1 MFCLDAPVL
10 ADHYALGLGVNV
22 DGRPTALALTDY
34 LLLSNRTRQVFETE
48 AGSAWNP
55 SKRPADLWPLFN
67 DAVTRLG
74 CPAFALALLK
84 PALGG

>member
-1 MFCLDAPVL
+1 MVADAPVL
-10 ADHYALGLGVNV
+10 ADHYALGVGVNV
-22 DGRPTALALTDY
+22 DGRPIALAVTEV

-55 SKRPADLWPLFN
+55 SKRPANLWPLFN

-74 CPAFALALLK
+74 CTAFALALLK

>member
-1 MFCLDAPVL
+1 MFRLDAPVL
-10 ADHYALGLGVNV
+10 ADPYALGVGVNV
-22 DGRPTALALTDY
+22 DGRPTAALTEY

-55 SKRPADLWPLFN
+55 SKRPANLWPLFN

-74 CPAFALALLK
+74 CTAFALALLK

>member
-1 MFCLDAPVL
+1 M
-10 ADHYALGLGVNV
+10 
-22 DGRPTALALTDY
+22 LALTEY
-34 LLLSNRTRQVFETE
+34 LLLWNRTGQVFETN

-55 SKRPADLWPLFN
+55 SKRPADMWPLFN

-74 CPAFALALLK
+74 RLAFALALLK